1 MSKVYLWEHVCS
13 SYGRGGDKESMN
25 PDTKDLCIRALLDS
39 PFGHRMGPEI
49 CEALL
54 DCADELT
61 IAEGEALFEAGQVPE
76 GVYLVLEGQCKLVRS
91 GPGYREHIVHLAE
104 AKHMFGEGALFLDTH
119 PVSAVALQ
127 PSRVLLFPREPFI
140 EAMESHPT
148 LQRYMFKVLGGWIS
162 MLIEKIDELTLC
174 DGAQRLARYLV
185 GLLERSPYAE
195 FVTGAH
201 VDLPTRKRDLATM
214 LNMNQPSLSR
224 ILRQMQDA
232 ELIEVQ
238 GRRVVL
244 RDLDALRGMAK
255 LPAFRG
261 PQREHE

>member
-1 MSKVYLWEHVCS
+1 MGSKMDRE
-13 SYGRGGDKESMN
+13 
-25 PDTKDLCIRALLDS
+25 ALQAMLDS
-39 PFGHRMGPEI
+39 PFGRRTGPQI
-49 CEALL
+49 CEILMT
-54 DCADELT
+54 CAEEIWVPAGET
-61 IAEGEALFEAGQVPE
+61 IVEMGDTPR

-104 AKHMFGEGALFLDTH
+104 ATHMFGEASLFLNAQ
-119 PVSAVALQ
+119 PVSVVALQ
-127 PSRVLLFPREPFI
+127 HTRLLFLPRDGFI
-140 EAMESHPT
+140 EAMEAHPA
-148 LQRYMFKVLGGWIS
+148 LQRHMFLVLGQWFT

-185 GLLERSPYAE
+185 GLHERSPYAE

-224 ILRQMQDA
+224 ILRQLQDA
-232 ELIEVQ
+232 DMIDVQ

-244 RDLDALRGMAK
+244 RNLDALRGMARMPTIDM
-255 LPAFRG
+255 L
-261 PQREHE
+261 QRNFE